1 MRVTRRDI
9 RQLHRTVFNL
19 SAASNLASVLL
30 VVLAAVA
37 WWPAVQKIRAF
48 GETIDYSGLEALG
61 PTVVERLQEYNPIFW
76 WLAIIIGTLLLVY
89 VLYALVMAIQRRLR
103 RKLVRQATI
112 SGLVQQLSEPAREVL
127 SWAWHDRREPISV
140 GILQQALIQMH
151 GGRASRIALAR
162 EHAAALAPAQGEP
175 EAPARELPGVDKTD
189 DKTLAPTPKM

>member
-9 RQLHRTVFNL
+9 RLLRRTVFNL
-19 SAASNLASVLL
+19 SAASNLASVLI

-48 GETIDYSGLEALG
+48 GETIDYSGLQALG

-103 RKLVRQATI
+103 RKLVRQITI
-112 SGLVQQLSEPAREVL
+112 SGLAQQLSEPAREVL
-127 SWAWHDRREPISV
+127 AWAWHDRREPISV
-140 GILQQALIQMH
+140 GILQQTLTQMH
-151 GGRASRIALAR
+151 SGRASRIALAR
-162 EHAAALAPAQGEP
+162 EHAAALALAQDEP
-175 EAPARELPGVDKTD
+175 EMPGREQPEG